1 MEIESILPEL
11 KVYLN
16 IPRSESIVEIYRGK
30 EGLKSVLKDILNE
43 KKDYVVLEEE
53 WNIQKVLPNFYAQ
66 FN

>member
-53 WNIQKVLPNFYAQ
+53 
-66 FN
+66 